1 MGSDFSV
8 LIPARGTCEFL
19 NKTLESICNSSIFPH
34 EVVIVDDGIEKSAVD
49 VISLFDSEL
58 NITILKNP
66 GCGIVSALN
75 AGLAHCTTTFIA
87 RLDADDMVT
96 SDRFERQITFMR
108 ANQRVAVL
116 GGQVTFIDSKG
127 EITGR
132 SNYEVGRLDNQVA
145 FGKMCMLA
153 HPSVMIRASMAL
165 AVSGY
170 RTVCRGEQTD
180 FAEDFDFWLR
190 ISRIGHVHNL
200 NEVVLYY
207 RQHES
212 QVSQVHSQ
220 MQEFATAYIS
230 MVNSAE
236 VNVSGYLYRVLFP
249 KKYSLDFFQ
258 NLISSIPKSRK
269 VDQKIALI
277 LESLP
282 IFFGVKNRFV
292 LRIYKQLKKLF
303 H

>member
-19 NKTLESICNSSIFPH
+19 NKTLESICNSSILPH

-49 VISLFDSEL
+49 VISLFGSEL
-58 NITILKNP
+58 NITIVNNP
-66 GCGIVSALN
+66 GSGIVSALN
-75 AGLAHCTTTFIA
+75 AGLNHCKTTFIA

-96 SDRFERQITFMR
+96 SDRFERQLTFMR
-108 ANQRVAVL
+108 ANQHVAAL
-116 GGQVTFIDSKG
+116 GGQVDFIDSKG

-132 SNYEVGRLDNQVA
+132 SNYEVGRLDNKGA
-145 FGKMCMLA
+145 FGKICMLA
-153 HPSVMIRASMAL
+153 HPSAMIRTSMAL

-170 RTVCRGEQTD
+170 RTVCRRERTD

-190 ISRIGHVHNL
+190 ISRIGQVHNL

-207 RQHES
+207 RQHGS
-212 QVSQVHSQ
+212 QVSQIHSQ

-236 VNVSGYLYRVLFP
+236 VNVSGYVYRVLFP
-249 KKYSLDFFQ
+249 KEYSFDFFQ
-258 NLISSIPKSRK
+258 NLITSIPKSRK
-269 VDQKIALI
+269 VNKRIALI
-277 LESLP
+277 FESLP
-282 IFFGVKNRFV
+282 ILFGVKNRFV
-292 LRIYKQLKKLF
+292 LSIFRKLKNLF

>member
-19 NKTLESICNSSIFPH
+19 KKTLESICTSSILPH
-34 EVVIVDDGIEKSAVD
+34 EVVIVDDGIEESVVD
-49 VISLFDSEL
+49 VISLFGSEL
-58 NITILKNP
+58 NIFILKNP
-66 GCGIVSALN
+66 GSGIVSALN
-75 AGLAHCTTTFIA
+75 TGLTQCKTTFIA

-96 SDRFERQITFMR
+96 SDRFERQLTFMR
-108 ANQRVAVL
+108 ANQHVAVL
-116 GGQVTFIDSKG
+116 GGQVDFIDSKG

-132 SNYEVGRLDNQVA
+132 SNYEVGRLDNKDA

-153 HPSVMIRASMAL
+153 HPAAMIRTSMAL

-170 RTVCRGEQTD
+170 RTVCRNERTD

-190 ISRIGHVHNL
+190 ISRIGQVHNL

-207 RQHES
+207 RQHGS
-212 QVSQVHSQ
+212 QVSQIHSQ

-236 VNVSGYLYRVLFP
+236 VNVNGYVYRVLFP
-249 KKYSLDFFQ
+249 KKYSFDFFQ
-258 NLISSIPKSRK
+258 KLISSIPKSKK
-269 VDQKIALI
+269 VDKKIVLI
-277 LESLP
+277 FEGLL
-282 IFFGVKNRFV
+282 IFFEVKNSYV
-292 LRIYKQLKKLF
+292 LGIFRKLKNLF